1 MNTPRPSGRSS
12 APADQFGPYELY
24 ERLGLGGMA
33 MVHRAKKRGPEGF
46 ERSVALKRMLQHLA
60 EDQTF
65 VESFVREAKVA
76 SLLQHPN
83 IAQIYDFGRIG
94 GVYYIAMELV
104 AGFDVRKLLRF
115 ANRSH
120 EPIPMYVVLSILGEM
135 CDALEYAHNFVDEQG
150 TPLHIVHRDISPSNL
165 IVAHTGHLKVI
176 DFGIAKA
183 HSRQLHTESGAV
195 KGKLGYM
202 SPEAAAGAQV
212 YPVSDIF
219 SMGVVAWEL
228 VTASPLFSAR
238 TDFETMRRIREADVM
253 PPSIRNPACP
263 PELDAIILAAL
274 HRDQERRM
282 PSASAFREAIDRIAH
297 KSRVQVSARTV
308 AEWMLKYAQ
317 PEDSW
322 ARSSASGRSR
332 SPSSSPPRSSS
343 SAPPIPLPGE
353 HAPTTNQRPRTAS
366 QPPKL
371 RRSEDDIRLANELWD
386 DPAIAPTGSLEDF
399 DAAAMGVPVSSSP
412 TSRPSIAKAPT
423 VSFSPTQPVPITLPV
438 SQPMP
443 VMAAHPSMTAMGL
456 VDPGPAPKPRSAAPW
471 FILVALAGVT
481 ATLLT
486 IVVMRDEG
494 EPSKRAPGVAIAE
507 TPDAKAVDDDDRVL
521 SPEPAATHD
530 TNKPTPADNAT
541 SDPHAPTDAP
551 TDPTQPAVRDRDP
564 KPRDPKR
571 PTRPPPKR
579 TGRVDKPI
587 EPDPTPDPKPDP
599 TPDPPKPTVEPPK
612 PVDPP
617 KPKVEPPKPLEPA
630 KPARTPVVA
639 ASAVTK
645 ISGEL
650 PAMRVNVGDD
660 AGVMAKLCIDETG
673 KVSSVKLVKAPSY
686 LTADLGRALTTWK
699 YKPYTNRDSK
709 LSPACFVV
717 SLRLVVK

>member
-1 MNTPRPSGRSS
+1 MNQPRPS

-24 ERLGLGGMA
+24 ERLGMGGMA
-33 MVHRAKKRGPEGF
+33 TVHRAKKRGPQGF

-94 GVYYIAMELV
+94 GIYYIAMELV

-115 ANRSH
+115 ANRAN
-120 EPIPMYVVLSILGEM
+120 EPIPLHVVLSILGEM
-135 CDALEYAHNFVDEQG
+135 CDALEYAHTFVDEHG
-150 TPLHIVHRDISPSNL
+150 TPLQIVHRDISPSNL
-165 IVAHTGHLKVI
+165 IVSHTGHLKVI

-202 SPEAAAGAQV
+202 SPEAALGMQV

-238 TDFETMRRIREADVM
+238 TDFETMRRIREADVV
-253 PPSIRNPACP
+253 PPSVRNPSCP
-263 PELDAIILAAL
+263 QELDSIILAAL
-274 HRDQERRM
+274 HRDPARRM
-282 PSASAFREAIDRIAH
+282 PSAGAFREALDRVAH
-297 KSRVQVSARTV
+297 KSRVQVNPRTV
-308 AEWMLKYAQ
+308 AEWMMKFAQ

-322 ARSSASGRSR
+322 ARASASGRAR
-332 SPSSSPPRSSS
+332 TPSQ
-343 SAPPIPLPGE
+343 APPIPLPGE
-353 HAPTTNQRPRTAS
+353 HQQTTNQRPRTPS

-371 RRSEDDIRLANELWD
+371 RRSEDDIRLANEIWD
-386 DPAIAPTGSLEDF
+386 DPAIAPTGALEDF
-399 DAAAMGVPVSSSP
+399 DAAAMGVPVMSPPP
-412 TSRPSIAKAPT
+412 TSRPSIPPHQLAPT
-423 VSFSPTQPVPITLPV
+423 QVGMHPSHPSHPAMPRVS
-438 SQPMP
+438 SQPIP
-443 VMAAHPSMTAMGL
+443 TSPSSTSQPLAVMSPSQISL
-456 VDPGPAPKPRSAAPW
+456 VDPGPAPKDRSIAPW
-471 FILVALAGVT
+471 FILVLLAGV
-481 ATLLT
+481 AASLAT
-486 IVVMRDEG
+486 IVIMRDKG
-494 EPSKRAPGVAIAE
+494 EPAKPTETVAAADTKSPGA
-507 TPDAKAVDDDDRVL
+507 TTDAKVVTDDDRVL
-521 SPEPAATHD
+521 SPDETRPAD
-530 TNKPTPADNAT
+530 VTPA
-541 SDPHAPTDAP
+541 PTR
-551 TDPTQPAVRDRDP
+551 AVRDTEP
-564 KPRDPKR
+564 KPARDTKR
-571 PTRPPPKR
+571 PPTHRPPPKR
-579 TGRVDKPI
+579 TASVEKPT
-587 EPDPTPDPKPDP
+587 EPDPPEPKH
-599 TPDPPKPTVEPPK
+599 TEPPK

-617 KPKVEPPKPLEPA
+617 KPAVVDPPPKPVVVDPPKPVVVDPPKPVEPA

-645 ISGEL
+645 VSGEL
-650 PAMRVNVGDD
+650 PAMRVNSGDD
-660 AGVMAKLCIDETG
+660 AGVMAKLCIDEAG
-673 KVSSVKLVKAPSY
+673 KVTSVKLVKAPAY
-686 LTADLGRALTTWK
+686 LTDDLTRSLSSWK

>member
-1 MNTPRPSGRSS
+1 
-12 APADQFGPYELY
+12 
-24 ERLGLGGMA
+24 MA
-33 MVHRAKKRGPEGF
+33 TVHRAKKRGPQGF

-60 EDQTF
+60 EDPTF

-94 GVYYIAMELV
+94 GIYYIAMELV
-104 AGFDVRKLLRF
+104 AGFDIRKLLRF

-120 EPIPMYVVLSILGEM
+120 EPIPLHVVLSILAEM
-135 CDALEYAHNFVDEQG
+135 CEALEYAHNFVDEHG

-183 HSRQLHTESGAV
+183 HGRQLHTESGAV

-202 SPEAAAGAQV
+202 SPEAALGAQV

-238 TDFETMRRIREADVM
+238 TDFETMRRIREADVV

-263 PELDAIILAAL
+263 QELDAIILAAL
-274 HRDQERRM
+274 HRDPERRM
-282 PSASAFREAIDRIAH
+282 PSAGAFRESLDRIAQ
-297 KSRVQVSARTV
+297 KARVTISPRAV

-332 SPSSSPPRSSS
+332 SPSS
-343 SAPPIPLPGE
+343 APPLPLPGE
-353 HAPTTNQRPRTAS
+353 HAPTTNQRPRTSS
-366 QPPKL
+366 QPPRQTL
-371 RRSEDDIRLANELWD
+371 RRSEEDIELANEVWD
-386 DPAIAPTGSLEDF
+386 DPAVAPTGALEDF
-399 DAAAMGVPVSSSP
+399 DAMAMGLDMRAPP
-412 TSRPSIAKAPT
+412 APSRPSIRPSRPPAPHSAAP
-423 VSFSPTQPVPITLPV
+423 VSGYPSSPPMSQPLPV
-438 SQPMP
+438 IP
-443 VMAAHPSMTAMGL
+443 AHPSLTAMGV
-456 VDPGPAPKPRSAAPW
+456 VDPGVPRKQKSVAPW
-471 FILVALAGVT
+471 LILVALAGVA

-486 IVVMRDEG
+486 IVVMRD
-494 EPSKRAPGVAIAE
+494 KGVAPAQPAE
-507 TPDAKAVDDDDRVL
+507 NVVAADTTALDTDVVRDDDRVL
-521 SPEPAATHD
+521 SPDEPVTPPDAATK
-530 TNKPTPADNAT
+530 T
-541 SDPHAPTDAP
+541 
-551 TDPTQPAVRDRDP
+551 AVAMPDDKSEVREP
-564 KPRDPKR
+564 KPRDTKRTTHR
-571 PTRPPPKR
+571 PTPKR
-579 TGRVDKPI
+579 TGSVDKPDAD
-587 EPDPTPDPKPDP
+587 PDPDP
-599 TPDPPKPTVEPPK
+599 VAPPK

-617 KPKVEPPKPLEPA
+617 KPAVVDPPKPAVIDPPKPADPPKPTEPPKPT
-630 KPARTPVVA
+630 RTPVVA

-650 PAMRVNVGDD
+650 PSMRVNVGDD
-660 AGVMAKLCIDETG
+660 AAVMAKLCIDEVG

-686 LTADLGRALTTWK
+686 LAADLTRSLASWK